1 MEILID
7 TQIFLWALTEPNRLG
22 EEAKKTLKAKKNQLY
37 LSAASSWEIC
47 IKASLNKL
55 PLPEAP
61 DSYIS
66 SRMARLNILPLAI
79 KHHHTFGIFGLP
91 MHHRDPFDRILIAQ
105 AKAEK
110 FHLMS
115 ADRLFQLYEVDL
127 ISGLD

>member
-1 MEILID
+1 MKILID

-22 EEAKKTLKAKKNQLY
+22 EEAKKILKTKNNQLY

-55 PLPEAP
+55 PLPKSP

-66 SRMARLNILPLAI
+66 SRMERLSILPLAI
-79 KHHHTFGIFGLP
+79 RHHHTFGIFELP

-105 AKAEK
+105 ARAEK

-115 ADRLFQLYEVDL
+115 ADKLFKLYEVDL
-127 ISGLD
+127 IWGLD